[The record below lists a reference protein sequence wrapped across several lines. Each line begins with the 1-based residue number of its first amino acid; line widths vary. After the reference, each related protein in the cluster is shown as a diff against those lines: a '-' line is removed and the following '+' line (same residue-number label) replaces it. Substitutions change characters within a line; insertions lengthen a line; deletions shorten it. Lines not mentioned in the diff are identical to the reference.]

1 MAGENFS
8 TEKVRDGCALKV
20 SGLVKNF
27 SGIRA
32 LDGVEFDLRH
42 GEVHAVLGENGAGK
56 SSLMNILSGLLRPD
70 AGTMELWGRE
80 HKPAS
85 PSEASLAGVGMV
97 HQHFMLIPAM
107 TVAENIA
114 LGFEPGNRFYL
125 NPKPVIRR
133 LRKLSEKLGMPV
145 DPNALV
151 RDLPVGICQRVEIL
165 KAFYRNA
172 RLLILDEP
180 TALLTPAESR
190 ELLAA
195 LKKFVETGMSV
206 IFVSHKLEEV
216 LNVSQRVTV
225 LRRGKTVGVLDSG
238 KASPA
243 ELARMMVGRE
253 VKPDG
258 RRKSGS
264 PGKPLLKIKGLSAK
278 GFHPLDLEIREGE
291 ILGVA
296 GVEGNGQEELAR
308 ALGGALRSRGSI
320 RLDSCPIE
328 RLSIRKRR
336 DAGLGWIPSDR
347 CAEGLVLDMTAAQ
360 NLALRSYRRA
370 PYSKFGLL
378 NLKEWT
384 RQASLTVK
392 AFNVRPPDPGARAG
406 ALSGGNQQ
414 KIVIAREVSFKPRAL
429 IACQPTRGL
438 DVGAVENVHAFL
450 NDLRNNG
457 CAILLISFDL
467 DEILALSERIAVMYK
482 GELLG
487 PLTRE
492 QADREMLGLMM
503 MGKGTTGGLRA
514 KESINNI

>member
-1 MAGENFS
+1 MAGEDS
-8 TEKVRDGCALKV
+8 SKESARHGCALKV

-27 SGIRA
+27 PGVQA
-32 LDGVEFDLRH
+32 LDGVDFDLRH

-85 PSEASLAGVGMV
+85 PREASLAGVGMV

-125 NPKPVIRR
+125 NPKPVVRR
-133 LRKLSEKLGMPV
+133 LRELSETLGMPV
-145 DPNALV
+145 DPNTLI
-151 RDLPVGICQRVEIL
+151 RDLPVGIRQRVEIL

-180 TALLTPAESR
+180 TALLTPSESR
-190 ELLAA
+190 ELLTA
-195 LKKFVETGMSV
+195 LKKFVKTGLSV

-253 VKPDG
+253 VKPSGG
-258 RRKSGS
+258 RRSG
-264 PGKPLLKIKGLSAK
+264 PVGNVGKPLLKVKGLSAK
-278 GFHPLDLEIREGE
+278 GFHPFDLEIREGE

-320 RLDSCPIE
+320 RLDGQPIE

-336 DAGLGWIPSDR
+336 EAGLGWIPSDR

-360 NLALRSYRRA
+360 NLALRSYRHA

-378 NLKEWT
+378 KLKEWT
-384 RQASLTVK
+384 RQASTTVK
-392 AFNVRPPDPGARAG
+392 AFNVRPPDPGVRAG

-414 KIVIAREVSFKPRAL
+414 KIVIAREVSFRPKAL

-438 DVGAVENVHAFL
+438 DVGAVENVRAFL
-450 NDLRNNG
+450 NNLRDNG
-457 CAILLISFDL
+457 CAILMISFDL

-482 GELLG
+482 GKLLG
-487 PLTRE
+487 PLARE
-492 QADREMLGLMM
+492 QADREVLGLMM
-503 MGKGTTGGLRA
+503 MGRESTGG
-514 KESINNI
+514 